1 MVLGTHDHIVTNSAP
16 ACVCKVLLEHSHS
29 AAYLGLISCFNGTG
43 KQRPSET
50 IWHEKLKKKKKK
62 YLALCKKVCSLHL
75 VFCSSS
81 YTFTYSFFPASFILS
96 AKCSRRINSFPSTSL
111 KFIHSVPFV
120 LLIILKFYNVYCFVS
135 KLFNVLS

>member
-1 MVLGTHDHIVTNSAP
+1 MAWK
-16 ACVCKVLLEHSHS
+16 C
-29 AAYLGLISCFNGTG
+29 
-43 KQRPSET
+43 
-50 IWHEKLKKKKKK
+50 KKKKKN

-111 KFIHSVPFV
+111 KFIHSIPFV
-120 LLIILKFYNVYCFVS
+120 LLIILKFYNAYCFVS
-135 KLFNVLS
+135 KLFNVLSWVRAQSCLTLCNPMDCSHQAPLSVEFFRQEYWRGLPFPTSDLMY